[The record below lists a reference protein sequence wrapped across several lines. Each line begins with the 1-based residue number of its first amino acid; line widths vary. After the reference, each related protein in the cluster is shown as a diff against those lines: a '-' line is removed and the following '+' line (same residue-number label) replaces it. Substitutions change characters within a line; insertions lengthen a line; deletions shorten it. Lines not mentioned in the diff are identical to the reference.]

1 MKALRN
7 LPLEKK
13 NALLILVIVLL
24 GFLVALL
31 TLRPQTSPV
40 TKLWERMHGD
50 KPAQWHEIAFSH
62 DGEHVITAAQTV
74 KIWRT
79 KDGQLVRS
87 FPLAVKNAVKTISSD
102 GRWIA
107 TYESNGAV
115 KLWKL
120 PEGKVI
126 RTMKGE
132 KGNSLFLAFS
142 PNGRFLAAA
151 SYDLG
156 VVKVWRT
163 ENGNLMHSL
172 SLGVNRILG
181 LAISPNGKLLA
192 TMTDHFN
199 PKTKQQD
206 MHLVLWNL
214 PNGKKVFSRK
224 TPVIPTR
231 CYYLLPPLTS
241 IWVDRNVFS
250 FSPKG
255 SFLAVAGVGSKGY
268 TVAIFKA
275 ESGKVD
281 REIVLQNRF
290 MAISFHP
297 QNESLIF
304 VHEEFSRDILDPLR
318 PASLNVPALWFFSD
332 TLTCWHLK
340 ETGLKEFWKTKELV
354 THSLHSW
361 IDPTSAFAF
370 SPDGK
375 LIAIVTLGSK
385 VKLFRIEGD

>member
-1 MKALRN
+1 
-7 LPLEKK
+7 
-13 NALLILVIVLL
+13 
-24 GFLVALL
+24 
-31 TLRPQTSPV
+31 
-40 TKLWERMHGD
+40 
-50 KPAQWHEIAFSH
+50 
-62 DGEHVITAAQTV
+62 
-74 KIWRT
+74 
-79 KDGQLVRS
+79 
-87 FPLAVKNAVKTISSD
+87 
-102 GRWIA
+102 
-107 TYESNGAV
+107 
-115 KLWKL
+115 
-120 PEGKVI
+120 
-126 RTMKGE
+126 
-132 KGNSLFLAFS
+132 
-142 PNGRFLAAA
+142 
-151 SYDLG
+151 
-156 VVKVWRT
+156 T